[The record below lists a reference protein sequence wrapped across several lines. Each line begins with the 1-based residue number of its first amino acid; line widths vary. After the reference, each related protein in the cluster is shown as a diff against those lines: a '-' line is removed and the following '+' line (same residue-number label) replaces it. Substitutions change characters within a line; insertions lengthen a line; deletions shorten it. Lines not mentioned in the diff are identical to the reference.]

1 MFYWKKLSKKYS
13 IGQSPYLQVLI
24 SMKFKFFS
32 LLWQHHEQSHFK
44 IMFTNLQNSSVFIQH
59 LYKYGLKKKKKN
71 WKFAFIFL
79 SQTMVQKCNIQAV
92 H

>member
-32 LLWQHHEQSHFK
+32 LLWQHHEQSNFK

-59 LYKYGLKKKKKN
+59 LYKYGLKKKRKTEN
-71 WKFAFIFL
+71 LPL
-79 SQTMVQKCNIQAV
+79 SF
-92 H
+92 